1 MGIEVLKWDS
11 RAPDM
16 VVSRIRQQQ
25 RQLLIRVSDTNYD
38 ENTKLVV
45 TSFFNTHQEDANNNT
60 SSVSPTSTTSSSSP
74 STISTHFVNITPED
88 VVKFFDEHPTQSYIF
103 TKGPEPIRHVLIPL
117 FVRNE
122 MFVPHQLHHYYD
134 IGHLYG
140 ENDGGMDENS
150 MEEDGNDDDD
160 SIDDVSIAR
169 AILVL
174 NEETLQKLHKTIQV
188 DYQPAPILEDH
199 DVGVDGDNVVCRA
212 RGLPWQASDQHV
224 AQFFA
229 GLDIVPGG
237 IALCLSSEGRRNGE
251 VLVQFASQESRDLA
265 LKRHR
270 NFLLS
275 RYIEVYKAGLD
286 EFMHVATG
294 HPEHIRSFLPRFWL
308 ISPPSAPSIPGVSRS
323 PCRFLTNFS
332 LFLSFPAFPNPYFF
346 SGSSTEAMEFVSA
359 NAVIVRMRGLPY
371 DCSDNQIRAFFEPL
385 KLTEKI
391 LFITRTDGR
400 PTGDAFVQFET
411 EEDAQKGLL
420 KHRHIIGQRYIE
432 LFKSTAAE
440 VQQVVKRC
448 NLINSNPA
456 VANAI
461 ETPDEK
467 KKDCV
472 RLRGLPYEATVSR
485 VSGGW
490 GVLRWIFFRDMFG
503 FCTTSRFFWGGCTRT
518 GENTNWHPAQYRRG
532 PENKLQ
538 NQKKWS
544 WNPDFEVQHI
554 VTFLGEYSSMVKF
567 QGVHM
572 VYNNQGHPSG
582 EAFIQMI
589 SEQAAA
595 ATAAGVHNNFMC
607 VGKKKRYIEVF
618 QSTAEEL
625 NLPRAGPQPP
635 LGFLG
640 HLPPPQIPPTQQFWS
655 YPSPPI
661 SPIIPGQITQL
672 IIYGIQMSIGVPELI
687 ANFSTPEHT
696 VENVMFTR
704 WPTHICP
711 GEAILTLRSRAAPPP
726 SQTSPLSQI
735 SQLSAYHPHHPH
747 HHIPQFNPLQPI
759 LME

>member
-1 MGIEVLKWDS
+1 
-11 RAPDM
+11 
-16 VVSRIRQQQ
+16 Q

-60 SSVSPTSTTSSSSP
+60 SSVSPTSTTSSSQNTS
-74 STISTHFVNITPED
+74 ISTHFVNITPED

-140 ENDGGMDENS
+140 ENDGMDENS

-160 SIDDVSIAR
+160 VIDDVAIAR
-169 AILVL
+169 AILEL
-174 NEETLQKLHKTIQV
+174 NEGTLQKLHKTIQV

-199 DVGVDGDNVVCRA
+199 DVGADGDNVVCRA

-229 GLDIVPGG
+229 GLDIVPCG

-286 EFMHVATG
+286 EFMHVAT
-294 HPEHIRSFLPRFWL
+294 
-308 ISPPSAPSIPGVSRS
+308 
-323 PCRFLTNFS
+323 
-332 LFLSFPAFPNPYFF
+332 
-346 SGSSTEAMEFVSA
+346 GSSTEAMEFVSA

-472 RLRGLPYEATVSR
+472 RLRGLPYEATV
-485 VSGGW
+485 
-490 GVLRWIFFRDMFG
+490 
-503 FCTTSRFFWGGCTRT
+503 
-518 GENTNWHPAQYRRG
+518 
-532 PENKLQ
+532 
-538 NQKKWS
+538 
-544 WNPDFEVQHI
+544 QHI

-640 HLPPPQIPPTQQFWS
+640 HLPPPPQIPPTQQFWS